1 MNIKLNVIAR
11 SILRSNLYRSPRREY
26 TPRDDGLGF
35 TLMELIVGVGI
46 IGILASTGA
55 AIFFRSLRGSSQT
68 EIRQTLDSRTVLIT
82 GVLSRFFLEGK
93 IVSLDGQT
101 RSTCLLTGQT
111 NGDSLVVAGLD
122 NLVSTISESSGMI
135 SSVSG
140 ETVVINPESVSVT
153 HKEALGYYFSW
164 YCGRGVSDRLLM
176 QFTATSQSQQGDTSV
191 SGDYSVDVTMRNS
204 GQ

>member
-1 MNIKLNVIAR
+1 MIYRKKLLAKPDLA
-11 SILRSNLYRSPRREY
+11 S
-26 TPRDDGLGF
+26 RDKTYGF

-46 IGILASTGA
+46 IGVLAAAGA

-68 EIRQTLDSRTVLIT
+68 EIRQTLDSRAALIT

-93 IVSLDGQT
+93 IVSLGGQT
-101 RSTCLLTGQT
+101 RSTCLSTGQA

-122 NLVSTISESSGMI
+122 NLVSTISESDGKI

-140 ETVVINPESVSVT
+140 ETMVVNPESVTVS
-153 HKEALGYYFSW
+153 HKAGLGYYFSW
-164 YCGRGVSDRLLM
+164 YCGRGISDRLLM
-176 QFTATSQSQQGDTSV
+176 QFTATSQGQQGDTSV
-191 SGDYSVDVTMRNS
+191 SGDYSIEVTMRNS